1 MLVLT
6 LLLAVFPEPVRAIKV
21 EKLTGAL
28 AVAAGAPEGLEVVA
42 ERLMVR
48 FSSGVTKAQREAS
61 LAGLGA
67 RILREYEDIGWTFV
81 ALPDG
86 MRVADG
92 LGLARGLP
100 GVAAVEPDHV
110 YRPNLLPNDPLAATQ
125 WALNQ
130 VNAAAGWEF
139 EVGSSC
145 RTTIAIIDTGVDV
158 THNDLSGKMGGALQH
173 RFCDPTAPAV
183 LCANEAPQA
192 ACNHATRVAGVAAA
206 STDNSLKI
214 AGMSWGAQILSL
226 RAFRTTDCNSDCSDK
241 NFPFNTCATDD
252 AGVIE
257 GLKYVVDRNNVE
269 AYGRMVV
276 NMSLGAAG
284 ACSAAMAT
292 QLAATVA
299 AGIPVTIAAGNNG
312 GAVNQP
318 ANCSAAADVIGAGG
332 GVIPVGATDETG
344 VVASFSSRGAEL
356 ASYGV
361 VAPGVSVLTT
371 DLSNGTINAT
381 GTSFSSPHVAG
392 LAALILSA
400 KPAED
405 AAYVQNTIRSGA
417 NVIGTASL
425 GMSPLGTVSGAGLMN
440 AFRSMRLAVKGTLAD
455 FEGDQ
460 KAIAFP
466 NPFRVSQNPL
476 VSITVPTSLQ
486 GANTKIKLYTI
497 SGEFVKELTGLTWDG
512 KNKDGN
518 LVATGTY
525 VFVVSTDNGSTRGR
539 VAVIR

>member
-1 MLVLT
+1 MKK
-6 LLLAVFPEPVRAIKV
+6 LLAVALLLTFCLEPARAIKV

-28 AVAAGAPEGLEVVA
+28 AVAAGAPAGLEVAA

-48 FSSGVTKAQREAS
+48 FSSGTTSAQRAAA
-61 LAGLGA
+61 LAGVGA
-67 RILREYEDIGWTFV
+67 SILRDYDDISWSFV
-81 ALPDG
+81 ALPGG

-92 LGLARGLP
+92 LGLVRGLP
-100 GVAAVEPDHV
+100 GVVAVEPDHV
-110 YRPNLLPNDPLAATQ
+110 YRPSRLPNDPLVSTQ

-130 VNAAAGWEF
+130 VNAAAGWEY
-139 EVGSSC
+139 EVGASC

-158 THNDLSGKMGGALQH
+158 THNDLSGKMSGLQH
-173 RFCDPTAPAV
+173 RFCDPTAPAA

-206 STDNSLKI
+206 STNNGLQI
-214 AGMSWGAQILSL
+214 AGISWEARILSL
-226 RAFRTTDCNSDCSDK
+226 RAFRTTDCNSDCSDAGGV
-241 NFPFNTCATDD
+241 CGTDD

-257 GLKYVVDRNNVE
+257 GLKYAVSLQNT
-269 AYGRMVV
+269 ATYGKIVV

-284 ACSAAMAT
+284 ACGALLAT

-299 AGIPVTIAAGNNG
+299 AGIPVVVAAGNDG

-318 ANCSAAADVIGAGG
+318 ANCSAAAAVIAAGG
-332 GVIPVGATDETG
+332 GVIPVGATDESG
-344 VVASFSSRGAEL
+344 NVASFSSRGAEL

-361 VAPGVSVLTT
+361 VAPGAAVLTT
-371 DLSNGTINAT
+371 NLSNGTVNAT

-392 LAALILSA
+392 LSALILSA
-400 KPAED
+400 KPSFT
-405 AAYVQNTIRSGA
+405 AAQVQSTIRGGA
-417 NVIGTASL
+417 SVIGTASL

-440 AFRSMRLAVKGTLAD
+440 AFRSMRLAVRGTLAD

-466 NPFRVSQNPL
+466 NPFRLSQTSL
-476 VSITVPTSLQ
+476 VSFTIPTSLQ
-486 GANTKIKLYTI
+486 GAETRIKIYTVA
-497 SGEFVKELTGLTWDG
+497 GEFVKELNGLTWDG

-518 LVATGTY
+518 LVVTGTY
-525 VFVVSTDNGSTRGR
+525 VFVVTTANGSTRGR